1 MFIFNEIHGLLAC
14 GRKIYYYMSSKDIYV
29 NNFHAPLITVSSI
42 AAMLLTRLIATG
54 TLLYQVNPRS
64 PVAFMIAALVMI
76 TIALAA
82 CFTPAW
88 HAARTDPV
96 RALRE

>member
-1 MFIFNEIHGLLAC
+1 MALGAGATHLFRTVMVNGLVLCAS
-14 GRKIYYYMSSKDIYV
+14 GV
-29 NNFHAPLITVSSI
+29 ALGSI
-42 AAMLLTRLIATG
+42 ASMLLTKLIASG

-64 PVAFMIAALVMI
+64 PIAFMIAGLVMV

-88 HAARTDPV
+88 QAARTDPV

>member
-1 MFIFNEIHGLLAC
+1 LF
-14 GRKIYYYMSSKDIYV
+14 
-29 NNFHAPLITVSSI
+29 
-42 AAMLLTRLIATG
+42 LTRFIATG

-64 PVAFMIAALVMI
+64 PAVFMVASLLMVIISVG
-76 TIALAA
+76 A

-88 HAARTDPV
+88 HAARTDPI